1 MSDPV
6 EQHRELIERL
16 VALERALDENEERF
30 REFFERNSAV
40 MLLIEPD
47 GGEILDANDA
57 ASLYYGYSL
66 QCLIGMNINAI
77 NMLNRKELALE
88 LRRAMQQERNFFRFR
103 HRLASGEVRHVEVCS
118 TPLKMQEGSVLLS
131 VVHDVTDHERNEAA
145 LRRERQ
151 RLHNLLLASRA
162 GTWEWNY
169 QSGETLYNKRWY
181 EILGDSEKSLGSRSP
196 LEWGQLIHP
205 ADRDYVRRAI
215 RNYLSGQ
222 TEVYECEIRMRHRDG
237 HWVWVQ
243 VRGEIAERTPEGA
256 PLWIVGTLLD
266 ISQRKLY
273 EQQLERIAHYDAL
286 TGLPN
291 RLLLSDR
298 LEMAMRQVKRRQRLI
313 GLVYLDLDGF
323 KAINDRHGHD
333 MGDRLLVEVSNR
345 LRQALREGDTLA
357 RLGGDEFVAVLVD
370 LAGRESTL
378 PLLKRMRDAVA
389 QPCEVEGVRLQ
400 VSASLGVSFYPQAE
414 PLEPDQLLRQA
425 DQAMYQA
432 KLAGKNRYE
441 FFDAEQDRSVRGF
454 HEHLERI
461 GQALMREEFVLHFQ
475 PKVDMGTGTLLGA
488 EALIRWQHPERGLLA
503 PAAFLPQVENQP
515 LGITL
520 GEWVME
526 SALEQLRRWQAQGL
540 GVPVSVNLSASQ
552 LLHPEFLQRL
562 QGLLQR
568 FPDVPPGWLE
578 LEILESSA
586 VHDFERARAVVSFCH
601 RLGVRVA
608 LDDFGIGYSS
618 LSYLRRLPVHGLK
631 IDRSFVQEMQHDP
644 EDLAILEGILGM
656 ADAFRLEVVA
666 EGVESREHG
675 ELLLQLGCRL
685 GQGFHI
691 ARPMPGDALPGWA
704 RSWEPDPAWSGQVRL
719 PLEKRPLLRAIVEH
733 RGWCR
738 AVSEYCQ
745 GRREEPPTLEVDN
758 CGFGRW
764 LLSEGRH
771 CLPLEVLERLHQI
784 HERIHECAA
793 DMLQQVEAGDHDGC
807 AARLEPL
814 NGFCTELVALL
825 EGELRRSG
833 LSSLRQGRGDIAA
846 AGDVPAPPPALDH

>member
-1 MSDPV
+1 
-6 EQHRELIERL
+6 
-16 VALERALDENEERF
+16 
-30 REFFERNSAV
+30 
-40 MLLIEPD
+40 
-47 GGEILDANDA
+47 
-57 ASLYYGYSL
+57 
-66 QCLIGMNINAI
+66 
-77 NMLNRKELALE
+77 
-88 LRRAMQQERNFFRFR
+88 
-103 HRLASGEVRHVEVCS
+103 
-118 TPLKMQEGSVLLS
+118 
-131 VVHDVTDHERNEAA
+131 
-145 LRRERQ
+145 
-151 RLHNLLLASRA
+151 
-162 GTWEWNY
+162 
-169 QSGETLYNKRWY
+169 
-181 EILGDSEKSLGSRSP
+181 
-196 LEWGQLIHP
+196 
-205 ADRDYVRRAI
+205 
-215 RNYLSGQ
+215 
-222 TEVYECEIRMRHRDG
+222 
-237 HWVWVQ
+237 
-243 VRGEIAERTPEGA
+243 
-256 PLWIVGTLLD
+256 
-266 ISQRKLY
+266 
-273 EQQLERIAHYDAL
+273 
-286 TGLPN
+286 
-291 RLLLSDR
+291 
-298 LEMAMRQVKRRQRLI
+298 MRQVKRRQRLI

-323 KAINDRHGHD
+323 KAINDHHGHD
-333 MGDRLLVEVSNR
+333 MGDRLLVEVSTR

-370 LAGRESTL
+370 LVGRESTL
-378 PLLKRMRDAVA
+378 PLLKRMLDAVA

-461 GQALMREEFVLHFQ
+461 SQALMREEFVLHFQ

-691 ARPMPGDALPGWA
+691 ARPMPGDALPRLGAQLGAGPRLVRAGALAAGETASAA
-704 RSWEPDPAWSGQVRL
+704 RHRRAPWLVPGGERILSGATGDRADPGGGQLRLRPLAAFRGTPLSAAGGTGTVAPDP
-719 PLEKRPLLRAIVEH
+719 
-733 RGWCR
+733 
-738 AVSEYCQ
+738 
-745 GRREEPPTLEVDN
+745 
-758 CGFGRW
+758 
-764 LLSEGRH
+764 
-771 CLPLEVLERLHQI
+771 
-784 HERIHECAA
+784 
-793 DMLQQVEAGDHDGC
+793 
-807 AARLEPL
+807 
-814 NGFCTELVALL
+814 
-825 EGELRRSG
+825 
-833 LSSLRQGRGDIAA
+833 
-846 AGDVPAPPPALDH
+846 